1 MADVPHTPVM
11 AREVLA
17 AIEAR
22 DNDIIVDGTFG
33 AGGYTRAI
41 LDSAG
46 CTVFAID
53 RDPNAIAAGQALVAQ
68 YAPRLGLLEGCFGD
82 MQSLLAAVEV
92 QQVDG
97 IALDLGV
104 SSMQLDNP
112 ERGFS
117 FQGDGPLD
125 MRMQGPG
132 DGSGQSAADVVN
144 SFVEEDIA
152 NILWRYGEERRS
164 RHIAHAIGVARRE
177 AAISRTAQLADI
189 VMSVLGK
196 PRHGKVHPATRTLQ
210 ALRIYVNDELGEL
223 ERVLTAAEQILR
235 PGGRLAV
242 VSFHSLE
249 DRIVKNF
256 LRERGGLA
264 PSQSRHLPEA
274 PAGRAPSFQLRK
286 RSAIKPGREE
296 TDANPRARSARLRA
310 AIRTDHA
317 AWPEGMNV

>member
-41 LDSAG
+41 LDAANCS
-46 CTVFAID
+46 VFAID
-53 RDPNAIAAGQALVAQ
+53 RDPNAIAAGQALVAE

-82 MQSLLAAVEV
+82 MQSLLASADV

-132 DGSGQSAADVVN
+132 VGSGQSAADVVN
-144 SFVEEDIA
+144 NFAEEDIA

-177 AAISRTAQLADI
+177 AAISRTGQLAQI
-189 VMSVLGK
+189 VMSVLGR
-196 PRHGKVHPATRTLQ
+196 PRHGKVHPATRTFQ

-223 ERVLTAAEQILR
+223 ERVLVAAERVLR

-274 PAGRAPSFQLRK
+274 PARRAPSFQVRK
-286 RSAIKPGREE
+286 RSAIKPTQAE
-296 TDANPRARSARLRA
+296 TKANPRARSARLRA
-310 AIRTDHA
+310 AVRTDQPV
-317 AWPEGMNV
+317 WQEGENA